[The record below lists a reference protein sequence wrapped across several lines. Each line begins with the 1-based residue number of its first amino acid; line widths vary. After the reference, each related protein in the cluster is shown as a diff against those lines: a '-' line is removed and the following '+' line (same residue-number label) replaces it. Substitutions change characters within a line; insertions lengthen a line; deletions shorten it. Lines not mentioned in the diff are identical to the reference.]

1 MRDAESTS
9 APNPDSLAVGPIGI
23 PALPPKPKSGITF
36 SGSAR
41 LNTSGSSREQS
52 DDESNSGHGG
62 HATLV
67 RLGSDDDDVEVES
80 GSNTAPGDI
89 KRMRR

>member
-52 DDESNSGHGG
+52 DD
-62 HATLV
+62 
-67 RLGSDDDDVEVES
+67 DDVEVES